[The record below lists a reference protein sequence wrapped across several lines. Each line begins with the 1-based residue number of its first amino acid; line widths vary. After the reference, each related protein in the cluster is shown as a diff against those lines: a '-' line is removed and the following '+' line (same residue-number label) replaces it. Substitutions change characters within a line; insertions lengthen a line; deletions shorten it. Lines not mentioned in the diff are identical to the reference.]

1 MVAFDKAQGRFN
13 YRVAGVAIQNGRV
26 LLDRNTRNNYWV
38 LPGGHPEMMEA
49 MTVAL
54 RREMFEEIGVH
65 VNVVRLLWVV
75 ENFFYKEKL
84 VHELSFYFL
93 MELDEKS
100 PLLKSD
106 GPFYG
111 EEHGYQLVYQWQPI
125 EETALVNLP
134 LYPGFLT
141 AALNN
146 LPEIPQHI
154 VFDDRQPSLPSRSLR
169 QPARRNTGALPP
181 ISLPDETESATIG
194 ITNKLNKV

>member
-49 MTVAL
+49 MAAAL
-54 RREMFEEIGVH
+54 RREMFEEIGVD
-65 VNVVRLLWVV
+65 VEIVRLLWVV
-75 ENFFYKEKL
+75 ENFFYKDKP

-93 MELDEKS
+93 MELDKNS

-111 EEHGYQLVYQWQPI
+111 EEYGYPLVYQWQPI
-125 EETALVNLP
+125 DEIALANLP
-134 LYPGFLT
+134 LFPGFLT
-141 AALNN
+141 TGLVH
-146 LPEIPQHI
+146 LPNSTQHI
-154 VFDDRQPSLPSRSLR
+154 VFDDARPLQASLNHAARRAPRKNTGLLPSSSKSI
-169 QPARRNTGALPP
+169 PALAG
-181 ISLPDETESATIG
+181 SDKKV
-194 ITNKLNKV
+194 NKA